1 MADMEVGFQRSEMN
15 SEPLAGTMK
24 PLEKHL
30 FLTWGLATAWPEDP
44 FDKTHAGTLP
54 VDLDQALGKAK
65 KEIKS
70 KLRLTLVEREAGM
83 EDGHVML
90 YPDGV
95 QFDLGADGAKTQE
108 LVKYLKGEVSKG
120 LRARDIE
127 DATVFV
133 CAHLQRDARCG
144 HCGPELSKAAQSLV
158 ATGQVPKLNIRRC
171 SHVGGHKYAGNVI
184 VYGGDYGGH
193 WHRSAESACSF

>member
-1 MADMEVGFQRSEMN
+1 MA
-15 SEPLAGTMK
+15 
-24 PLEKHL
+24 
-30 FLTWGLATAWPEDP
+30 FLPR
-44 FDKTHAGTLP
+44 TLP

-83 EDGHVML
+83 EARGVGGVGGGGGVFLFPFSREKVSSLQRIQGKVQNRAILVSCDDVGWAVGRGRLHFAVCRRSRLGVQWQDGHVML

-120 LRARDIE
+120 R
-127 DATVFV
+127 
-133 CAHLQRDARCG
+133 
-144 HCGPELSKAAQSLV
+144 
-158 ATGQVPKLNIRRC
+158 
-171 SHVGGHKYAGNVI
+171 HKVQLMLA
-184 VYGGDYGGH
+184 
-193 WHRSAESACSF
+193 S